1 MDLWRCEREKRG
13 EKCKLGV
20 SECDLGLRWFFFLWL
35 TKKGMM
41 RKAKG
46 GRERNERERKKAVR
60 GKWSDAVHSR
70 QGDTSSSG
78 SAGQWVKICTRF

>member
-1 MDLWRCEREKRG
+1 MRGKRG
-13 EKCKLGV
+13 GKNASWGFLNVTLDSGV
-20 SECDLGLRWFFFLWL
+20 VFLWL

-46 GRERNERERKKAVR
+46 GREGNERERKKAVR